1 MFEIQTQPIDRK
13 LCEERF
19 SDKGSGGVV
28 VFEGRV
34 RDVNDGKTVSALEYE
49 AYHEL
54 CITEA
59 RVIFDEARR
68 LFDIREAFGWHRDGF
83 LELGDIAVWIG
94 VSARHR
100 GDAFKACR
108 YIIDEIKHRLPIWK
122 KEHYAD
128 GVTEWI
134 NCQGCAAVVPFSEN
148 DFYHRQMNLPEL
160 GVVGQERLRQAK
172 VLVVGAGGLG
182 VPVLTSLAA
191 AGVGEITIVDHDI
204 VDASNLHRQTLYR
217 ADQVGAAKAL
227 CARQFLRGLNPF
239 ITVNSLV
246 TRLDGSNVM
255 ELTRSHDLVM
265 DCSDNFET
273 KFLLQ
278 DACHLAGK
286 ALFQASIHRFDAS
299 QHVYIPGRGM
309 PCLRCVWPTTPEAHC
324 VATCAEAGVLGA
336 AVGTIGSLQALEAIR
351 YILDPE
357 VYEWQGMRMFDLWGR
372 SDQIVRIP
380 RRHDCPLCSEGAKI
394 TEIEKTLP
402 LTNDELELGRDAL
415 LSGKYLM
422 IDIRQAGERRADDG
436 LSPETRRLP
445 MSSTGF
451 KMELRDKGPVILV
464 CQLGVR
470 SLGLARELRREG
482 FVDVFS
488 LKGGVAGL
496 TGGGGLAVV
505 PLPEGHHGC
514 HH

>member
-1 MFEIQTQPIDRK
+1 
-13 LCEERF
+13 
-19 SDKGSGGVV
+19 
-28 VFEGRV
+28 
-34 RDVNDGKTVSALEYE
+34 
-49 AYHEL
+49 
-54 CITEA
+54 
-59 RVIFDEARR
+59 
-68 LFDIREAFGWHRDGF
+68 
-83 LELGDIAVWIG
+83 
-94 VSARHR
+94 
-100 GDAFKACR
+100 
-108 YIIDEIKHRLPIWK
+108 
-122 KEHYAD
+122 
-128 GVTEWI
+128 
-134 NCQGCAAVVPFSEN
+134 
-148 DFYHRQMNLPEL
+148 
-160 GVVGQERLRQAK
+160 
-172 VLVVGAGGLG
+172 
-182 VPVLTSLAA
+182 
-191 AGVGEITIVDHDI
+191 
-204 VDASNLHRQTLYR
+204 
-217 ADQVGAAKAL
+217 
-227 CARQFLRGLNPF
+227 
-239 ITVNSLV
+239 
-246 TRLDGSNVM
+246 M